1 MKKPRPR
8 GPGLSVC
15 LCKPKA
21 VRPAAK
27 GSERADPMQ
36 HPDNPNAGIPSSI
49 ETRLVKYDAARA
61 ASAAPTA
68 IAA

>member
-1 MKKPRPR
+1 
-8 GPGLSVC
+8 
-15 LCKPKA
+15 
-21 VRPAAK
+21 
-27 GSERADPMQ
+27 MQ